1 MLLGLKLAVVEA
13 VLDLMF
19 LASLL
24 LKKDNM
30 DWELF
35 MKDVDL

>member
-1 MLLGLKLAVVEA
+1 MLLSLNLAVVEA

-24 LKKDNM
+24 LKKNNM
-30 DWELF
+30 NWELF
-35 MKDVDL
+35 AKDVDL